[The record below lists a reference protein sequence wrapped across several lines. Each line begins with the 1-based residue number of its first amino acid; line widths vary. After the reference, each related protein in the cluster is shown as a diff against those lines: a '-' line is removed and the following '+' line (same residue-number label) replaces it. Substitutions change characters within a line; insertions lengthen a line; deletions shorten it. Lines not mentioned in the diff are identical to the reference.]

1 MKQLAELTTLL
12 INLDLVAA
20 ENIES
25 VADEPKIIPSGKIAT
40 LDTGLNAPGI
50 VLYRQTYTGLFFID
64 DYPFN
69 EHPVEELFGQICAY
83 LLANGNGTDDIP
95 VPETNVDVL
104 DNGTAN
110 IEVQIKF
117 EQDVY
122 AVEDALAGT
131 ITLNNKNY
139 RVADPEIDY
148 VLTGDVAT

>member
-1 MKQLAELTTLL
+1 MKQLAELTALL

-25 VADEPKIIPSGKIAT
+25 FADELKIIPSGTMIT
-40 LDTGLNAPGI
+40 LPTGVNEPGI
-50 VLYRQTYTGLFFID
+50 ILYRQTYTGLFFID
-64 DYPFN
+64 DYPFDK
-69 EHPVEELFGQICAY
+69 HPVEELFGQICGY
-83 LLANGNGTDDIP
+83 LLDNGNGSEEIP

-122 AVEDALAGT
+122 AVEDPAGT
-131 ITLNNKNY
+131 IPLKGKLY
-139 RVADPEIDY
+139 RVVDPVVDY
-148 VLTGDVAT
+148 VLTGDIAL